1 MWFDVL
7 INSIVSVGLY
17 AKCGSCKCY
26 KVSEKISQ
34 KFPGYTIPSTTGIYG
49 LIKKVRST
57 GPLLDK
63 KPAIKLPVLTE
74 EKLDEMGI
82 G

>member
-1 MWFDVL
+1 MRNVVPVDD
-7 INSIVSVGLY
+7 I
-17 AKCGSCKCY
+17 KCRRKFHR
-26 KVSEKISQ
+26 

-49 LIKKVRST
+49 FIKKVRST
-57 GPLLDK
+57 GSLLDK
-63 KPAIKLPVLTE
+63 KPATKLPVLTE